1 MRSSSK
7 SVSVEDVLRV
17 LKELAPFDLAVEGDE
32 VGLVAGDPSDPVDP
46 VDRVVVCLD
55 LTPQLVRRLPPEV
68 LVVSHHPVPDLL
80 LERVRFPVIVFHS
93 NWDVARAAEAL
104 AEWLGLEDVRK
115 PDPLAAEGRFD
126 GTLEELLSKVEDAL
140 DPPEIRVVATKNRI
154 RRVIV
159 VSGFGLSTDRFVRLA
174 AERDADAVVSGDL
187 THRTAVVARVL
198 DVTCVDATHA
208 HTELPG
214 LKELVEELSKRL
226 RVRVELEPPEH
237 PVGGHSHAFQR
248 RAARGQDGS

>member
-7 SVSVEDVLRV
+7 SVSVEDVLETLER
-17 LKELAPFDLAVEGDE
+17 LAPFDLAVEGDE
-32 VGLVAGDPSDPVDP
+32 VGLVAGDPSDS

-55 LTPQLVRRLPPEV
+55 LTPQLVRRLSPET
-68 LVVSHHPVPDLL
+68 LAISHHPVPEPL
-80 LERVRFPVIVFHS
+80 LERVRSPVIVFHS

-126 GTLEELLSKVEDAL
+126 GTLEDLLSKVEGAL
-140 DPPEIRVVATKNRI
+140 NPPEIRVVATKNHI
-154 RRVIV
+154 HRVIV

-174 AERDADAVVSGDL
+174 AEEGADAVVSGDL

-198 DVTCVDATHA
+198 GVTCVDATHA
-208 HTELPG
+208 YTELPG
-214 LKELVEELSKRL
+214 LEELAGELSKHL
-226 RVRVELEPPEH
+226 QVRVELRPPEH
-237 PVGGHSHAFQR
+237 PVGDHHRAFQR